1 MPDGINREPM
11 LEMFI
16 FETVQLVEQLEQEV
30 LSSERENG
38 FSESAINQ
46 IFRIMHTLKS
56 SAAMMLFKNI
66 SSLAHAAEDLFY
78 FIREQKPD
86 YIDHSG
92 LTDLIL
98 ECIDYIKN
106 EMNEIENG
114 KRTDSDASVLLQQVK
129 DFLELLKT
137 ENPSSRQQTDTR
149 QQGNSRQKYYIAA
162 EHSAT
167 GELTYYKAVVF
178 FEAGC
183 EMENVRAFT
192 IAHTLKDMAKDIQ
205 YWPEDIIANPATAE
219 LIRQDGFT
227 LIFAS
232 GEDRETLHAFFMKV
246 PLLDRLEL
254 EEWQGPAGQQ
264 EEKRKRPPAQIFLDE
279 NEGEPVADAVKAVKS
294 TAAAAG
300 SHSVISVNVG
310 KLDKLMDLVGEL
322 VITEAMVTQH
332 PELAGLELDNFYKS
346 ARQLQ
351 KLTGELQDIVMS
363 IRMVPLASTFQKMN
377 RIVRDACKTLHKE
390 VDLVILGEDTEV
402 DKNIIEHIADPLM
415 HLIRNSL
422 DHGIETGRERL
433 AAGKPNRG
441 TITLEAKNS
450 GGEVWILVKDDGR
463 GLNREKIINK
473 AREHGLTSKADH
485 ELTDKEVYSFI
496 FLPGFSTKEAV
507 TELSGRGVGMDVVM
521 QNIEKIGGMIQVD
534 SGVGKGTTIS
544 IKIPL
549 TLAIVDGMNIRVGRS
564 RYTVPI
570 TSIRQS
576 FRARENEVILDPD
589 GNELIVIRGVCY
601 PVLRLHEMYHV
612 RTKVTDICQGI
623 TILVEQNGKGACLF
637 ADELLGQQQV
647 VIKALPRYIK
657 KIQGLAGCALLGDGH
672 ISLILDMDGVLQ
684 AHVQ

>member
-30 LSSERENG
+30 LSSERENE

-66 SSLAHAAEDLFY
+66 SALAHAAEDLFY
-78 FIREQKPD
+78 FIREQKPNHV
-86 YIDHSG
+86 DHCG
-92 LTDLIL
+92 LTDIIL
-98 ECIDYIKN
+98 ECIDYIKS
-106 EMNEIENG
+106 EMHEIENG
-114 KRTDSDASVLLQQVK
+114 KRTDNDASVLLQKVK
-129 DFLELLKT
+129 DFLEELKT
-137 ENPSSRQQTDTR
+137 DNPSSGQQANTG
-149 QQGNSRQKYYIAA
+149 QQQSSRQKYYIAA
-162 EHSAT
+162 EPSPG
-167 GELTYYKAVVF
+167 GELKNYKAVVF
-178 FEAGC
+178 FESGC

-192 IAHTLKDMAKDIQ
+192 IVHTLKDIARDIQ
-205 YWPEDIIANPATAE
+205 YWPEDIIANPDTAE
-219 LIRQDGFT
+219 LIQQDGFT
-227 LIFAS
+227 VIFAS
-232 GEDRETLHAFFMKV
+232 GEDMEALHAFFMKTSF
-246 PLLDRLEL
+246 LAQLEL
-254 EEWQGPAGQQ
+254 EECQRNAEQQGRNG
-264 EEKRKRPPAQIFLDE
+264 KKPPVQIFLDE
-279 NEGEPVADAVKAVKS
+279 NEAEPVPETAVKAVKS
-294 TAAAAG
+294 GVIAAG
-300 SHSVISVNVG
+300 SHSVISVNVS

-332 PELAGLELDNFYKS
+332 PELAGLELDHFYKS

-377 RIVRDACKTLHKE
+377 RIVRDACKTLQKE
-390 VDLVILGEDTEV
+390 VDLVILGEATEV

-422 DHGIETGRERL
+422 DHGIETGIERL
-433 AAGKPNRG
+433 VAGKSKRG

-463 GLNREKIINK
+463 GLDRQKIVNK
-473 AREHGLTSKADH
+473 AREHDLTDKADH

-496 FLPGFSTKEAV
+496 FLPGFSTKDAV
-507 TELSGRGVGMDVVM
+507 TELSGRGVGMDVVT
-521 QNIEKIGGMIQVD
+521 QNIEKIGGMIQVN
-534 SGVGKGTTIS
+534 SEVGTGTTIS
-544 IKIPL
+544 IRIPL

-564 RYTVPI
+564 RYTIPI

-576 FRARENEVILDPD
+576 FRAQANEVILDPD
-589 GNELIVIRGVCY
+589 GNEMIVIRGVCY

-612 RTKVTDICQGI
+612 RTEVTDICQGI
-623 TILVEQNGKGACLF
+623 TILVEQNGKGACIF

-672 ISLILDMDGVLQ
+672 ISLILDMDGVMQ
-684 AHVQ
+684 AHG